1 MPAPPTTKGRKI
13 YKVNTA
19 SQALLIKLM
28 LDGLHNTNTLADET
42 GLSPVT
48 IHRYCYELHRVGAAF
63 IDHYE
68 QDRLGRD
75 QTKVYKIGV
84 GVDAEVVV
92 GQAELPERQLH
103 DLLVDVAGAELVHL
117 AVDQV
122 LGEQHLGQD
131 RHPVG
136 RQGREQDDVGL
147 GHDDVQGDVIGVEP
161 LEAANHPG
169 GVLDVAVVGLQQ
181 HREGVHG

>member
-28 LDGLHNTNTLADET
+28 LDGLHNTDTLADET

-48 IHRYCYELHRVGAAF
+48 IRRYCYELHRVGAAF

-84 GVDAEVVV
+84 GVDAVPRRLTDKQR
-92 GQAELPERQLH
+92 QARHRTSMKLLALQAALTIHNRTSNFDPPEIAPCPAL
-103 DLLVDVAGAELVHL
+103 
-117 AVDQV
+117 
-122 LGEQHLGQD
+122 
-131 RHPVG
+131 
-136 RQGREQDDVGL
+136 
-147 GHDDVQGDVIGVEP
+147 
-161 LEAANHPG
+161 
-169 GVLDVAVVGLQQ
+169 
-181 HREGVHG
+181 